1 MDQET
6 AAYFAL
12 ASQFSISGVPVD
24 LVSPTVFV
32 AETSNDRV
40 SMQKQKQKKIFFLCK
55 I

>member
-12 ASQFSISGVPVD
+12 ASQLSISGVPVD

-40 SMQKQKQKKIFFLCK
+40 SMQKKNKKKSFFFM
-55 I
+55 